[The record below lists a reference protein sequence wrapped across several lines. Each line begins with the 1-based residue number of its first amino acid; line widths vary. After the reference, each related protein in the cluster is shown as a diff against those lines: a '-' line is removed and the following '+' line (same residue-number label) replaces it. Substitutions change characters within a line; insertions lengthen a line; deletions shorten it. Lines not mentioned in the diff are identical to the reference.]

1 MLSVEAV
8 LFSAL
13 VLEAHFARRMDPDED
28 KYPSPIQANNK
39 FSFVNFHYHRIVSSL
54 EIQENRE

>member
-28 KYPSPIQANNK
+28 KYLSPIIINKNNK
-39 FSFVNFHYHRIVSSL
+39 FFSLVNFRPIIEL
-54 EIQENRE
+54 FL